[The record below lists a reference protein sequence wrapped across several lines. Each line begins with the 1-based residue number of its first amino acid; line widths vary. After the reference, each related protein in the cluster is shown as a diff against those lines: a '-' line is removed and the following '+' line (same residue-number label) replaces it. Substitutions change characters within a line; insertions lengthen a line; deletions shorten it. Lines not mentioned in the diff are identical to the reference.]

1 MDRILGQP
9 HAIRTLQS
17 ALDSGRVHHAWIFHG
32 PRGVGKFTTAR
43 AFAAILLDPDARSDA
58 DGHLRSDPEG
68 RVAQLVARDAH
79 PDLHIIRKEL
89 ALFSSNSEV
98 RSRKLTNIPFD
109 VLREFMIGGFVGET
123 HVPSRAFSTARMGRG
138 KVFIIEEAELL
149 DAVGQNALLK
159 TLEEPPP
166 GTYIILLTTQESD
179 LLPTIRSRCQRV
191 AFSPL
196 DPVAMR
202 TWFER
207 AGLAVNAD
215 HRAWLERFAD
225 GSPGLVTLAVE
236 DGLFEWWSTLS
247 PVLRELDR
255 GSFPSDAGEMLA
267 GFVDAYATAWVKKQK
282 HENPS
287 KDAANKSGAERVFML
302 LAFHA
307 RQGLHAAL
315 DHGEPPDHW
324 LRVIDLVRDADRA
337 LNANVN
343 LKMVFEALAAR
354 WADPA
359 DVGAVA

>member
-9 HAIRTLQS
+9 HAIRTLRS

-32 PRGVGKFTTAR
+32 PRGVGKYTTAR
-43 AFAAILLDPDARSDA
+43 AFAAILLDPDARPDAEGHRGSD
-58 DGHLRSDPEG
+58 SPG
-68 RVAQLVARDAH
+68 RIAQLVERDAH

-89 ALFSSNSEV
+89 ALFSSNSDV
-98 RSRKLTNIPFD
+98 RNRKLSNIPVD

-123 HVPSRAFSTARMGRG
+123 HFPSRAFATAQLGHG

-149 DAVGQNALLK
+149 DTVGQNALLK

-191 AFSPL
+191 AFVPL
-196 DPVAMR
+196 DPPAMR
-202 TWFER
+202 EWFAR
-207 AGLAVNAD
+207 ADLNVDAAQ
-215 HRAWLERFAD
+215 RAWLEQFAD
-225 GSPGLVTLAVE
+225 GAPGLVTLAVE
-236 DGLFEWWSTLS
+236 DGLFEWWSTLT
-247 PVLRELDR
+247 PLLRELDQGR
-255 GSFPSDAGEMLA
+255 FPSDAGETLA
-267 GFVDAYATAWVKKQK
+267 GLVDAYATAWVKKQK

-302 LAFHA
+302 LTFYA
-307 RQGLHAAL
+307 RRGLHAAL
-315 DHGEPPDHW
+315 DRGEPPDHW
-324 LRVIDLVRDADRA
+324 LRVISVLRDAEQA
-337 LNANVN
+337 IMHNVN
-343 LKMVFEALAAR
+343 LKMAFEALAAR